1 MNKFHKITLFTFMLC
16 ISFVISADTTSNIR
30 GKVVDSSGEV
40 VANADIVLTY
50 GPTNTSQSASSGAD
64 GSFAML
70 NLQLGGPYK
79 ISADAG
85 AASGSLDDLYLVL
98 GKDSQVTITI
108 GTASDMDELVV
119 VGKTLSSASLLATG
133 PSVFYGL
140 DALEDAAA
148 TERDIKDLLAT
159 HPRLSL
165 DEGYARGIQCNGSS
179 PRMNSLTVD
188 GIALNDGF
196 GLNDNGYPANRMP
209 FSYDAIKQVSAEFAP
224 FDVQYGGF
232 SACVVNAVTKSGS
245 NEFKG
250 NFFYE
255 FTNDSLLSDK
265 VDGKTIN
272 NAAFDEDKY
281 GFTLGGPIV
290 QDKLYFFTAYE
301 YYNDQDTVDYG
312 PVGSGAP
319 SEMAWLTQETL
330 DLVISTMKNK
340 YGFDPG
346 GIPSAIDSMSEKLL
360 VKFDYYL
367 SDVTRATFTY
377 NYSEGFRNNYSDTYY
392 TQLELS
398 NHGYENGNTL
408 DAYMFNLYSK
418 IGNVNTEIR
427 VGYRELDNRQEG
439 IGGPFGE
446 FDIENITG
454 GGDIMVGGTDDSRQ
468 ANDLDYDNLTMAF
481 VGDFIWGDQLV
492 TFGIEREE
500 QSTFNMFVQHSLGG
514 EWDFYTFDNFLN
526 GIVDRVYYGNNPSLN
541 PADAGATWEYDITTA
556 FVQSE
561 WRVSDKLELTYGLR
575 YETYGVDGA
584 PMENPAFKSAYGRP
598 NTHTHD
604 GESVLMPRLSFS
616 YDLNDTTEIY
626 GGIGTFSG
634 GNPNVWYSN
643 IWSNDGVSNIQLS
656 LRNVDMF
663 ATPMCD
669 GRTGLPTDQGP
680 GYGVP
685 CSLVNAVQNGSSAG
699 GTNSIDPNF
708 KIPSVTKSAIGVIKT
723 FDIGNISDIVLT
735 ADYIKATAKDSAQ
748 IRSIGST
755 YTGEYDFAGLPL
767 YNDNGRQDFE
777 LGNSLLDGE
786 SDSYSVS
793 LSKQFENVYLTLGYA
808 AIDTTEVSPMTSAV
822 AYSNFTNIASNDPN
836 NPPLAQSNYNIPK
849 RFTGTLRWT
858 PEVFSGL
865 RTKISL
871 YWTHQKGR
879 PYSYSMDNFTHG
891 LNPSFNDFYL
901 LYVPMAADN
910 ANVVFADGFPVDEF
924 FAWADEKGL
933 ERGQFVERNSQDSEW
948 FSKLDLK
955 ISQEVPALRDGDYL
969 EVYAVIRNLTNLI
982 DDEKGVFKE
991 ASFPRRQN
999 VVRAVYNDAGKY
1011 EYQRFYGSN
1020 DSTLVN
1026 RPSQYLIKIG
1036 FDYKF

>member
-40 VANADIVLTY
+40 VSNADIVLTY
-50 GPTNTSQSASSGAD
+50 GPTNTSQSTSSGAD

-514 EWDFYTFDNFLN
+514 EWDFYSFQNFLD

-685 CSLVNAVQNGSSAG
+685 CSLVNDVQNGSSAG

-1011 EYQRFYGSN
+1011 EYQRFYGSD

>member
-272 NAAFDEDKY
+272 NTAFDEDKY

-685 CSLVNAVQNGSSAG
+685 CSLVNDVQNGSSAG

-1011 EYQRFYGSN
+1011 EYQRFYGSD

>member
-1 MNKFHKITLFTFMLC
+1 MSKFTRLTLFTFMIFSSL
-16 ISFVISADTTSNIR
+16 IVSADTTSNLR
-30 GKVVDSSGEV
+30 GKVIDSSGDI

-50 GPTNTSQSASSGAD
+50 GPTNTSQSVSTGDD
-64 GSFAML
+64 GNFAML
-70 NLQLGGPYK
+70 NLQLGGPYLVK
-79 ISADAG
+79 ATSG
-85 AASGSLDDLYLVL
+85 GASGSIEDLFLAL
-98 GKDSQVTITI
+98 GKDSKVVISI
-108 GTASDMDELVV
+108 GTTTEMDEMVV
-119 VGKTLSSASLLATG
+119 IGANLSSSSLLATG
-133 PSVFYGL
+133 PSVYYGL
-140 DALEDAAA
+140 EALEGAASS
-148 TERDIKDLLAT
+148 ERDIKDLLAT

-188 GIALNDGF
+188 GIAMNDGF

-255 FTNDSLLSDK
+255 FTNDDLLSDK
-265 VDGKTIN
+265 VDGNSITN
-272 NAAFDEDKY
+272 TPFDEDKY
-281 GFTLGGPIV
+281 GFTLGGPII

-301 YYNDQDTVDYG
+301 KYNDQDTVDYG

-319 SEMAWLTQETL
+319 VEMAWLTQETL
-330 DLVISTMKNK
+330 DLVTSTMKTK

-346 GIPSAIDSMSEKLL
+346 GIPAATDSFSEKLL
-360 VKFDYYL
+360 VKLDYYL
-367 SDVTRATFTY
+367 SDITRATFTY
-377 NYSEGFRNNYSDTYY
+377 NHSEGFKNNYSDTYY
-392 TQLELS
+392 TQLELA
-398 NHGYENGNTL
+398 NHGYTNGNTL

-418 IGNVNTEIR
+418 IGDINTEVR
-427 VGYRELDNRQEG
+427 VGYRELDNEQKG

-446 FDIENITG
+446 FDIENVTG

-468 ANDLDYDNLTMAF
+468 ANALNYDNFTMAF
-481 VGDFIWGDQLV
+481 VGDYLFGDQLIS
-492 TFGIEREE
+492 FGYEYET
-500 QSTFNMFVQHSLGG
+500 QDTFNMFVQHSLGG
-514 EWDFYTFDNFLN
+514 EWDFYSFDNFLN

-541 PADAGATWEYDITTA
+541 PADAGATWTYDISTLFA
-556 FVQSE
+556 QSE
-561 WRVSDKLELTYGLR
+561 WTVSDFLEVTYGVR
-575 YETYGVDGA
+575 YEKYGVDGA
-584 PMENPAFKSAYGRP
+584 PQTNPAFQTAYGRP

-604 GESVLMPRLSFS
+604 GETVLMPRVSFS
-616 YDLNDTTEIY
+616 LNLDDSTEVY

-656 LRNVDMF
+656 VRNVDMF
-663 ATPMCD
+663 NTPMCD
-669 GRTGLPTDQGP
+669 GRTGEVTTAGP

-685 CSLVNAVQNGSSAG
+685 CSLVNDVINGSAAG

-708 KIPSVTKSAIGVIKT
+708 KIPTVNKMALGIIKT
-723 FDIGNISDIVLT
+723 LDIAGVNDIILT
-735 ADYIKATAKDSAQ
+735 ADYIYAKAKDSAQ

-755 YTGEYDFAGLPL
+755 YSGASDFNGVPL
-767 YNDNGRQDFE
+767 YNSNGREDFE
-777 LGNSLLDGE
+777 LGNSLLNGE
-786 SDSYSVS
+786 SNSWSIA
-793 LSKQFENVYLTLGYA
+793 LTKQFESVYLNIGYS

-849 RFTGTLRWT
+849 RFTGSLRWT

-865 RTKISL
+865 RTKVSL

-879 PYSYSMDNFTHG
+879 PYSYAMDNFTHG
-891 LNPSFNDFYL
+891 LVPTFNDFYL
-901 LYVPMAADN
+901 LYVPTDASDS
-910 ANVVFADGFPVDEF
+910 NVTFADGFNTTDF
-924 FAWADEKGL
+924 FAWADSKGL
-933 ERGQFVERNSQDSEW
+933 ERGAFVARNSQDSEW

-955 ISQEVPALRDGDYL
+955 ISQELPALRGGDSL
-969 EVYAVIRNLTNLI
+969 EVYAVIRNLTNLL
-982 DDEKGVFKE
+982 DDSKGVFKE

-999 VVRAVYNDAGKY
+999 VVRATYGDGKY
-1011 EYQRFYGSN
+1011 NYDRFYGSD

-1026 RPSQYLIKIG
+1026 GPSQYNIKIG

>member
-1 MNKFHKITLFTFMLC
+1 MNINKLGRVALF
-16 ISFVISADTTSNIR
+16 SFILFSSLAISADTTSNIR
-30 GKVVDSSGEV
+30 GKVVDVTGELV
-40 VANADIVLTY
+40 PNADIVLTY
-50 GPTNTSQSASSGAD
+50 GPTNTTQSVSSNAD
-64 GSFAML
+64 GTFAMF
-70 NLQLGGPYK
+70 NLQLGGPYRIK
-79 ISADAG
+79 ADSG
-85 AASGSLDDLYLVL
+85 NSSGSLENLYLVL
-98 GKDSQVTITI
+98 GKDAQITITV
-108 GTASDMDELVV
+108 ASAAAMDELVV
-119 VGKTLSSASLLATG
+119 VGKSLSSANLLATG

-140 DALEDAAA
+140 DSLQEAAA
-148 TERDIKDLLAT
+148 AERDIKDLLST

-165 DEGYARGIQCNGSS
+165 DEGGARGIQCNGSS

-232 SACVVNAVTKSGS
+232 SACVVNAITKSGS

-255 FTNDSLLSDK
+255 FTNDELLSDE
-265 VDGKTIN
+265 VDGNKIN
-272 NAAFDEDKY
+272 NTAFDEDKY
-281 GFTLGGPIV
+281 GFTLGGPIL

-319 SEMAWLTQETL
+319 VEMDWLTQETL
-330 DLVISTMKNK
+330 DLVTSTLIEK

-346 GIPSAIDSMSEKLL
+346 GIPSAIDSFSEKLL
-360 VKFDYYL
+360 VKFDYYI
-367 SDVTRATFTY
+367 SDITRATFTY

-392 TQLELS
+392 TQLELAK
-398 NHGYENGNTL
+398 HGYENGNTL
-408 DAYMFNLYSK
+408 NAYMFNLYSK
-418 IGNVNTEIR
+418 IGDINTEVR
-427 VGYRELDNRQEG
+427 VGYRDLDNRQEG

-468 ANDLDYDNLTMAF
+468 ANDLDYDNLTIAF
-481 VGDFIWGDQLV
+481 VGDYIYGNQLI
-492 TFGIEREE
+492 TFGIEREQ

-541 PADAGATWEYDITTA
+541 PADAGATWDYDITTIFA
-556 FVQSE
+556 QSE
-561 WRVSDKLELTYGLR
+561 WTVSDKLDVSYGFR
-575 YETYGVDGA
+575 YEKYGVDGA
-584 PMENPAFKSAYGRP
+584 PLENPAFTRAYGRP

-616 YDLNDTTEIY
+616 YDLNDSTEIY

-669 GRTGLPTDQGP
+669 GRTGLPTDAGP

-685 CSLVNAVQNGSSAG
+685 CSLVNAVQNGSTEG

-708 KIPSVTKSAIGVIKT
+708 KIPSVTKSALGIIKT
-723 FDIGNISDIVLT
+723 FNNDVVLI

-755 YTGEYDFAGLPL
+755 YSGEYDFAGLPI
-767 YNDNGRQDFE
+767 YNDNGREDFE

-786 SDSYSVS
+786 SESYSIS
-793 LSKQFENVYLTLGYA
+793 LSKQFDDLYLSVGYA
-808 AIDTTEVSPMTSAV
+808 AIDTKEVSPMTSAV

-836 NPPLAQSNYNIPK
+836 NPPLATSNYNIPK

-858 PEVFSGL
+858 PELFSGL

-871 YWTHQKGR
+871 YWTHQQGR

-891 LNPSFNDFYL
+891 LRPSFNDFYL
-901 LYVPMAADN
+901 LYVPTSADDP
-910 ANVVFADGFPVDEF
+910 NVTFASSFPINDF
-924 FAWADEKGL
+924 FGWVDEKGL
-933 ERGQFVERNSQDSEW
+933 QRGAFVERNSQDSAW

-955 ISQEVPALRDGDYL
+955 ISQELPAFRDGDYL
-969 EVYAVIRNLTNLI
+969 ELYAVVRNLSNLI
-982 DDEKGVFKE
+982 NSEKGVFKE

-999 VVRAVYNDAGKY
+999 VVRARYTSDGKY
-1011 EYQRFYGSN
+1011 LYDRFYGSD

-1026 RPSQYLIKIG
+1026 RPSQYVIKIG

>member
-232 SACVVNAVTKSGS
+232 SACVVNAVTKSCS

-685 CSLVNAVQNGSSAG
+685 CSLVNDVQNGSSAG

-1011 EYQRFYGSN
+1011 EYQRFYGSD